1 MDVLVHESCLSIKK
15 VFGNLHTNRR
25 IFWVVYNRPESQ
37 PWAKCIR
44 DCLCMTNVLKVLAV
58 KKFFKTSN
66 NLQTSYVRYQNGFS
80 DSILYDI
87 SGDTCHV

>member
-1 MDVLVHESCLSIKK
+1 MEICIPIDGY
-15 VFGNLHTNRR
+15 FGL
-25 IFWVVYNRPESQ
+25 FLLEVVYNRPESQ